1 VAASSPN
8 PRVDRVRCTLG
19 RETVRWHSRP
29 VAFVSIRTA
38 VPGDLPALRRVFR
51 RASLS
56 NDGDR
61 AILLA
66 NPTALELPD
75 GNVIEGRTRVAMS
88 SDGTVVG
95 FATGV
100 RQTDSA
106 LELEDLFVDPA
117 HRRRG
122 IARALLAD
130 LAASARRD
138 GITHIEVTANPHADR
153 FYRDVGFAAVG
164 HADTEFGTGARMRL
178 EISAK

>member
-1 VAASSPN
+1 
-8 PRVDRVRCTLG
+8 
-19 RETVRWHSRP
+19 

-38 VPGDLPALRRVFR
+38 VPEDLPALRRVFR

-61 AILLA
+61 EVLLA
-66 NPTALELPD
+66 NPVELELP
-75 GNVIEGRTRVAMS
+75 GGIVIEGRTRLAMS

-100 RQTDSA
+100 PHTDST
-106 LELEDLFVDPA
+106 LELDDLFVDPG

-122 IARALLAD
+122 IARALLGD

-153 FYRDVGFAAVG
+153 FYREVGFVVIG
-164 HADTEFGTGARMRL
+164 HADTEFGSGARMRL
-178 EISAK
+178 AISAN